1 MEGSRGLESGPS
13 RRLSRTFTTGNF
25 SDVMDPEVVPSSL
38 AVIAPILR
46 VANEIEDKAPRVAY
60 LCRFYAFDKAHK
72 IDPSS
77 AGRGVRQFKTA
88 LLHKLEK
95 DDGPTLNQRKAKSDA
110 KEMQNYY
117 QDFYERY
124 VNSLEST
131 AGDNTDRAQLARTYQ
146 TASVLFDVLKA
157 VNQQQDDTEQVPLD
171 PEVVEKANLVR
182 TKKEIYVAYNILPLD
197 PGSANQ
203 AIMMLPEVK
212 AAVAALRNT
221 RGLEFGSLKQKTT
234 ESDALEWLQLMFGFQ
249 KDNVANQREHLI
261 LLLANV
267 HIRQIPK
274 PEPIHK
280 LSDAALNSVMK
291 RLFKNYRSWCKF
303 LGRKSNLELP
313 SIQQEIQ
320 QRKILYMGLFLLIWG
335 EAANLR
341 FMPESLCYIFHHMAG
356 ELHGM
361 VAGNV
366 SSVTGENVKPAYGGE
381 QDSFLTKVVKPIYDV
396 IAAEVR
402 CNKNRTARHSEWR
415 NYDDLNEYFWS
426 VDCFRLGW
434 PMRNDANFFK
444 TPHEKIYFRQ
454 SNLVGKR
461 KPSWIGKTNFV
472 EVRSFWHVFRSFDR
486 MWSFFILALQA
497 MVIVAW
503 NGSGSLGDIFKG
515 DVFKKVLSI
524 FITAAILRLIQAIV
538 DIVLS
543 FKAWRS
549 MKYTDML
556 RYILKVVVAI
566 AWVIVLPVCYAQ
578 TWGSTTGLKSI
589 FDNWLGKSK
598 SPSLY
603 ITAILVYLAPNALGA
618 LMFLLPI
625 LRRHIEQS
633 DNTVVKLLLWW
644 AQPPLYIGRGMHEN
658 SVTLFKYTLFWV
670 LLLLSKLLFSY
681 YIEVKPLVAPT
692 KQIMQAPTAG
702 QYQWHELFPKA
713 RYNLGVVVALWS
725 PIIMVYFM
733 DAQIWYAVW
742 STIFGGINGA
752 FSRLGEIRTLA
763 MLRSR
768 FLSLPGAFNANLVP
782 PLLEEKARR
791 KGFSLRK
798 TYISLDERFKRSDEK
813 LDTHPDG
820 AESTTEEKDSS
831 KNTPHLE
838 VEIAKFSQLW
848 NEVIESFREE
858 DYITDNEK
866 ELLLIPYSIDPLMKY
881 MQWPPFLLANKI
893 ALALD
898 TAKDFTEPTDKDDE
912 LIKRIVS
919 DKFMKHAIEECYD
932 LFTVILRV
940 IVKGERERGVVESLI
955 EDVQINIEG
964 EKLLSSYNMSA
975 LPLLCEKIIE
985 LVEILKDPDPGRNE
999 RVTYLLQD
1007 ILEVYTRD
1015 VKRNESSDL
1024 IPDHSQGAHLR
1035 RSEGRVDNLSVE
1047 NTQLF
1052 EKKSIEYPPPDILI
1066 EKIKRLHLLLT
1077 IRESA
1082 MDIPTNL
1089 EARRRIAFF
1098 TNSLFMDMPPPPKI
1112 RNMLSFSVLTPYYT
1126 EEILYTRKALEE
1138 ENEDGVSILYY
1149 LQKIYPDE
1157 WKNFLARQKC
1167 SDTEIWDTDKST
1179 DAVRQW
1185 ASYRAQTLTRT
1196 VRGMMYYR
1204 RALKLQAFFDMA
1216 QPSEITQ
1223 GYKAAVKA
1231 ASMEKSQRSLS
1242 ANIEAVADMKFTYV
1256 ATCQKYGN
1264 QKRMKD
1270 SRAMDILNLM
1280 KENPSMRVA
1289 YIDEFEDGKNKE
1301 YYSILVKVIAG
1312 NEDEKNLA
1320 DQEIYKIKLP
1330 GDPILGEGKP
1340 ENQNHAIIFT
1350 RGEALQAID
1359 MNQDNYLE
1367 EALKMRNLLQELLE
1381 DGLGSPSIL
1390 GMREHI
1396 FTGSVSSLAG
1406 FMSNQ
1411 ESSFVTIGQRVLAN
1425 PLKVR
1430 FHYGHPDVFERLF
1443 HITRGGISKAS
1454 RVVNLSEDI
1463 FAGFNTTLRRGNVTH
1478 HEYIQVGKG
1487 RDVGLNQIS
1496 LFEAKI
1502 ANGNGEQTM
1511 SRDVYRL
1518 GHRMDFFRMLSVYFT
1533 TVGFYFSTLIV
1544 VLTVYVF
1551 LYGRI
1556 YLALSGLEASLIHFA
1571 GLENNTP
1578 LQAALASQSF
1588 VQIGLLMA
1596 LPMVMEIG
1604 LERGFRMALS
1614 EFIVMQLQLA
1624 SVFFTFSMGTKVH
1637 FYGRTLLHGGAKYRS
1652 TGRGF
1657 VVFHAKFAEN
1667 YRLYS
1672 RSHFTKGLELLVL
1685 LIVYDVYGA
1694 TVHKTVPY
1702 LLITFSLWFLVGTWL
1717 FAPFLFNPS
1726 GFEWQKIVDDW
1737 DDWNKWVSN
1746 RGGIGVPPD
1755 KSWESWWEEE
1765 QAHLNTSGIRGQL
1778 IEIFLSARFLL
1789 YQYGLVY
1796 HLNITHHNKSI
1807 LVYAL
1812 SWLVIVF
1819 VLAILKVV
1827 SEGRQRFSAEYQLLF
1842 RLLKGGLFIAAITV
1856 LTVLFVVGNLS
1867 VGDLF
1872 ASALAFL
1879 PSGWALVQI
1888 AQACKPAVKKAS
1900 MWESVKALAR
1910 GYEYLMG
1917 LLLFT
1922 PVATL
1927 AWFPFISDFQTR
1939 LLFNQAFSRGL
1950 QISRILAGR
1959 KEKKMN

>member
-1 MEGSRGLESGPS
+1 MESSRGLESGS
-13 RRLSRTFTTGNF
+13 RQLSRALTATNF
-25 SDVMDPEVVPSSL
+25 QDVMDPEVVPSSL

-46 VANEIEDKAPRVAY
+46 VANEIEEKAPRVAY

-72 IDPSS
+72 LDPASNR
-77 AGRGVRQFKTA
+77 RGVRQFKTA

-95 DDGPTLNQRKAKSDA
+95 DDETTRAQRTAKSDA
-110 KEMQNYY
+110 REIQNYY
-117 QDFYERY
+117 QQFYDKY
-124 VNSLEST
+124 VKSLES
-131 AGDNTDRAQLARTYQ
+131 AGDNMDRAQLARTYQ
-146 TASVLFDVLKA
+146 TAAVLFDVLKA
-157 VNQQQDDTEQVPLD
+157 VNLQER
-171 PEVVEKANLVR
+171 EVVDSDVMEKAAEVES
-182 TKKEIYVAYNILPLD
+182 KKEIYVAYNVLPLD
-197 PGSANQ
+197 PGGAKQ
-203 AIMMLPEVK
+203 AIMLLPEVST
-212 AAVAALRNT
+212 AVAALRNI
-221 RGLEFGSLKQKTT
+221 RGLEFGAKPITNETDVL
-234 ESDALEWLQLMFGFQ
+234 DWLQIMFGFQ

-274 PEPIHK
+274 PDPPNK
-280 LSDAALNSVMK
+280 LSDAALGSVMD
-291 RLFKNYRSWCKF
+291 RLFKNYKNWCRF
-303 LGRKSNLELP
+303 LGRENNLKLP
-313 SIQQEIQ
+313 SIQQETQ
-320 QRKILYMGLFLLIWG
+320 QRKILYIGLFLLIWG

-341 FMPESLCYIFHHMAG
+341 FMPESLCYIFHQMAG
-356 ELHGM
+356 ELYGM
-361 VAGNV
+361 VSGSV

-381 QDSFLTKVVKPIYDV
+381 ENSFLTLVVTPIYDV
-396 IAAEVR
+396 IAAEVK
-402 CNKNRTARHSEWR
+402 CNNQGTARHSAWR

-426 VDCFRLGW
+426 VKCFRLGW
-434 PMRNDANFFK
+434 PMRPDADFFTPPSVKMKLREMDFMAK
-444 TPHEKIYFRQ
+444 T
-454 SNLVGKR
+454 KR
-461 KPSWIGKTNFV
+461 PSWIGKTNFV

-497 MVIVAW
+497 MVIIAW
-503 NGSGSLGDIFKG
+503 NGSGRLKDITKPNIFNR
-515 DVFKKVLSI
+515 VLSI
-524 FITAAILRLIQAIV
+524 FITAAILRLIQALV
-538 DIVLS
+538 DIGLS

-549 MKYTDML
+549 MGFTDML
-556 RYILKVVVAI
+556 RYILKVVVA
-566 AWVIVLPVCYAQ
+566 AGWVIVLPVCYARAYA
-578 TWGSTTGLKSI
+578 STIISLKAFESW
-589 FDNWLGKSK
+589 FGKDN
-598 SPSLY
+598 SPSLF
-603 ITAILVYLAPNALGA
+603 IIAILVYLAPDALGVI
-618 LMFLLPI
+618 MFLLPV
-625 LRRHIEQS
+625 LRRKIERS
-633 DNTVVKLLLWW
+633 DNGFVRFLLWW
-644 AQPPLYIGRGMHEN
+644 AQPPLYIGRGMHEDWY
-658 SVTLFKYTLFWV
+658 TLFKYTLFWV

-681 YIEVKPLVAPT
+681 YIEVKPLVQPT
-692 KQIMQAPTAG
+692 KQIMQAPTG
-702 QYQWHELFPKA
+702 SYTWHEFFPRAK
-713 RYNLGVVVALWS
+713 YHVGVVISLWS
-725 PIIMVYFM
+725 PIILVYFM
-733 DAQIWYAVW
+733 DAQIWYSIW

-768 FLSLPGAFNANLVP
+768 FLWLPGAFNGNLVP
-782 PLLEEKARR
+782 PSTEGKARTKR
-791 KGFSLRK
+791 FTLRK
-798 TYISLDERFKRSDEK
+798 SYQPLELFQPTLNPDKGLDGVEM
-813 LDTHPDG
+813 
-820 AESTTEEKDSS
+820 TTVKEEGS
-831 KNTPHLE
+831 P

-858 DYITDNEK
+858 DYIDNKER
-866 ELLLIPYSIDPLMKY
+866 ELLIIPHNLELSQKY

-898 TAKDFTEPTDKDDE
+898 IAKDFTEHQDDVE
-912 LIKRIVS
+912 LTEKIKS
-919 DKFMKHAIEECYD
+919 DIYMENTIQECYD
-932 LFTVILRV
+932 LFNVILQN
-940 IVKGERERGVVESLI
+940 IVEGDHERKLVENI
-955 EDVQINIEG
+955 MKDVEVNKAEQTLVKAFRMN
-964 EKLLSSYNMSA
+964 S
-975 LPLLCEKIIE
+975 LPLLHGKIVE
-985 LVEILKDPDPGRNE
+985 LVAILKDSSQETTERGANEGVE
-999 RVTYLLQD
+999 RVTYLMQD
-1007 ILEVYTRD
+1007 ILEVYMSD
-1015 VKRNESSDL
+1015 VKRENNLD
-1024 IPDHSQGAHLR
+1024 IPDLSQHGGDPKQADIR
-1035 RSEGRVDNLSVE
+1035 VNISVDNK
-1047 NTQLF
+1047 QLF
-1052 EKKSIEYPPPDILI
+1052 DKKSIKYPPDKTLN

-1077 IRESA
+1077 IAESS
-1082 MDIPTNL
+1082 MDIPVNL

-1098 TNSLFMDMPPPPKI
+1098 TNSLFMEMPSPPKI
-1112 RNMLSFSVLTPYYT
+1112 RNMLSFSVLTPYF
-1126 EEILYTRKALEE
+1126 EEDVLFTRKGLEE

-1157 WKNFLARQKC
+1157 WKNFLERQGF
-1167 SDTEIWDTDKST
+1167 TDTDEDLLWENPKT
-1179 DAVRQW
+1179 DAAVRQW
-1185 ASYRAQTLTRT
+1185 ASYRSQTLTRT

-1216 QPSEITQ
+1216 NPADVPQ
-1223 GYKAAVKA
+1223 GYKAALKDA
-1231 ASMEKSQRSLS
+1231 AMETNQRSLP
-1242 ANIEAVADMKFTYV
+1242 ATIEAVADMKFSYV
-1256 ATCQKYGN
+1256 VTCQKYGL
-1264 QKRMKD
+1264 QKRMKHPHA
-1270 SRAMDILNLM
+1270 SDIANLM
-1280 KENPSMRVA
+1280 REYPSLRVA
-1289 YIDEFEDGKNKE
+1289 YIDEFEEGKKKE
-1301 YYSILVKVIAG
+1301 YYSILVKALVSK
-1312 NEDEKNLA
+1312 EDEN
-1320 DQEIYKIKLP
+1320 DVNEQEIYKIKLP
-1330 GDPILGEGKP
+1330 GNPILGEGKP

-1367 EALKMRNLLQELLE
+1367 EALKMRNLLQEFLVAE
-1381 DGLGSPSIL
+1381 GRKARTIL

-1443 HITRGGISKAS
+1443 HITSGGISKAS
-1454 RVVNLSEDI
+1454 KLVNLSEDI
-1463 FAGFNTTLRRGNVTH
+1463 FAGFNTTMRGGNVTH

-1496 LFEAKI
+1496 MFEAKI

-1544 VLTVYVF
+1544 VLSVYVF

-1556 YLALSGLEASLIHFA
+1556 YLALSGLEARLENFA
-1571 GLENNTP
+1571 GLSNNRP

-1588 VQIGLLMA
+1588 VQIGLVMA

-1672 RSHFTKGLELLVL
+1672 RSHFTKGLELLIL
-1685 LIVYDVYGA
+1685 LIVYDVYGTTA
-1694 TVHKTVPY
+1694 HKTVPFY
-1702 LLITFSLWFLVGTWL
+1702 LITFSLWFLVGTWL

-1726 GFEWQKIVDDW
+1726 GFEWQKIVEDW
-1737 DDWNKWVSN
+1737 DDWNKWIGN
-1746 RGGIGVPPD
+1746 RGGIGVPAN
-1755 KSWESWWEEE
+1755 KSWESWWEDE
-1765 QAHLNTSGIRGQL
+1765 QSHLNSSGLRGQL
-1778 IEIFLSARFLL
+1778 IEILLSARFLL

-1796 HLNITHHNKSI
+1796 HLNISQQNKSI
-1807 LVYAL
+1807 WVYAV

-1842 RLLKGGLFIAAITV
+1842 RLLKGGLFIAAIAV
-1856 LTVLFVVGNLS
+1856 MAVLFVVGNLS
-1867 VGDLF
+1867 IGDLF
-1872 ASALAFL
+1872 TSAIALL

-1888 AQACKPAVKKAS
+1888 AQACKKVVKRAS
-1900 MWESVKALAR
+1900 MWESVKSLAR

-1917 LLLFT
+1917 LLLLT
-1922 PVATL
+1922 PVAIL

-1959 KEKKMN
+1959 RDKKMN